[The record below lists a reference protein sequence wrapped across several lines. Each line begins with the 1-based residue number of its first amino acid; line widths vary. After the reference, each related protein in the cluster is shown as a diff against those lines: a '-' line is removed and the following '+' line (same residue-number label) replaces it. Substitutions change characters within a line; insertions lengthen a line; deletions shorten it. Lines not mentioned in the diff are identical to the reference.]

1 VELDIW
7 DGPNMTPVITHGYT
21 LVNSVKLED
30 VVRVIADSAFVSSPY
45 PIVLSLEMHC
55 GYK

>member
-1 VELDIW
+1 
-7 DGPNMTPVITHGYT
+7 MTPVITHGYT

-45 PIVLSLEMHC
+45 PVVLSLEMHC